1 VKKVVFLDT
10 VHPILS
16 QKLTE
21 YGFKCVDASFF
32 SKESCLNEI
41 IDSNGIV
48 IRSRF
53 KIDEEFLKNASSIEF
68 IARSGSGMENIDLNY
83 CKANNIAVFTSPEGN
98 RNAVGEHC
106 VGLLLNLMNNISK
119 GNNEVK
125 NGIWNRE
132 GNRGEELS
140 GKTVAIIGYGH
151 NGKAFAEKLKG
162 FNVDV
167 IAYDKYKKGFSD
179 GHVKEVSLEEIFKLA
194 HIVSFHIPQNKE
206 TKYFGKKSFF
216 EKFNNSIYLLNISRG
231 KIVNTEDVIS
241 AINLNFIKGAALDV
255 LEYEPSSFDPFLEVI
270 PEKIYSKLKNNAKI
284 ILTPHVAGWTKESYF
299 KLSHVLAKKVL
310 NHYQK

>member
-10 VHPILS
+10 VHSILS
-16 QKLTE
+16 EKLTKV
-21 YGFKCVDASFF
+21 GFKCVDASLL
-32 SKESCLNEI
+32 SKESCLKEI
-41 IDSNGIV
+41 TDSIGIV

-53 KIDEEFLKNASSIEF
+53 KIDEDFLKEASDIEF

-83 CKANNIAVFTSPEGN
+83 CNANNIAVFTSPEGN

-106 VGLLLNLMNNISK
+106 LGFLLNLMNNISK
-119 GNNEVK
+119 GNREVK
-125 NGIWNRE
+125 SGIWDRE

-151 NGKAFAEKLKG
+151 NGRAFAEKLKG
-162 FNVDV
+162 FNVNI

-179 GHVKEVSLEEIFKLA
+179 ANVKEVSLEEIFEFA
-194 HIVSFHIPQNKE
+194 HVVSFHIPQNKE
-206 TKYFGKKSFF
+206 TKYLGNESFF
-216 EKFNNSIYLLNISRG
+216 KKFNNSIYLLNISRG
-231 KIVNTEDVIS
+231 KIVNTKDLIN
-241 AINLNFIKGAALDV
+241 AIDLNIIKGAALDV

-270 PEKIYSKLKNNAKI
+270 PEKLYNKLKNNYKI

-299 KLSHVLAKKVL
+299 KLSNVLANKVL